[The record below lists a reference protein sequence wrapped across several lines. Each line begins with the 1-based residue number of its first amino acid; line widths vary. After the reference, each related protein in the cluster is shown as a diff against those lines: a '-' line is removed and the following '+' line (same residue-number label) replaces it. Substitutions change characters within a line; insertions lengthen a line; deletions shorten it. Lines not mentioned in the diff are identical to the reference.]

1 MAVVGARGRC
11 RRPASSF
18 FNGPDNVLRP
28 STAHTK
34 WRRIC
39 AQQPRS
45 KFARHAS
52 HAPRPRGGNRTLR
65 RSEICSRGREDIV
78 KRGTRASDCNWIGL
92 GGCARPVGRPGA
104 ALRSIST
111 RWQCHFDDGLAGWID
126 GLAVWRVPVSAR
138 YQPKKPSS
146 APLPSIAK
154 HPIAGKFPRSKHEPP
169 PAPNHQYRRLQKPR

>member
-1 MAVVGARGRC
+1 MAVAGARGRC

-18 FNGPDNVLRP
+18 FNGPNNIWRP

-65 RSEICSRGREDIV
+65 RSEICSRGCADIV
-78 KRGTRASDCNWIGL
+78 SSRATASACNGFGWADARGQLDGQAQRREVFRP
-92 GGCARPVGRPGA
+92 GGSAILTMVLQAGSMEPPGVCARLGSLP
-104 ALRSIST
+104 
-111 RWQCHFDDGLAGWID
+111 
-126 GLAVWRVPVSAR
+126 AR
-138 YQPKKPSS
+138 EAIVRTPPIHRQ
-146 APLPSIAK
+146 APDS
-154 HPIAGKFPRSKHEPP
+154 GESPRSKPEPP